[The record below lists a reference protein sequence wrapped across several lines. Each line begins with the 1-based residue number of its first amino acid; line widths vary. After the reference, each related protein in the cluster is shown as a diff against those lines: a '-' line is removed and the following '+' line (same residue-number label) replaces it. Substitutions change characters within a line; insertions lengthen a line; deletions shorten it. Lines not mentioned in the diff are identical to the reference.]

1 MDFGVLGS
9 AATSQFNHPC
19 FASEAVARM
28 AVSSCRHE
36 VTERLAPRIGTDRA
50 VERLL
55 GTRLLAVRRLRR
67 RCAWLDPRPVSVLHR
82 CRREGHELGFW
93 IAR

>member
-1 MDFGVLGS
+1 
-9 AATSQFNHPC
+9 
-19 FASEAVARM
+19 M

-55 GTRLLAVRRLRR
+55 GTRLLAVRRPRR
-67 RCAWLDPRPVSVLHR
+67 PCAWRRPWPGACL
-82 CRREGHELGFW
+82 
-93 IAR
+93 